1 MKRFLILVAAVAPCL
16 CAAQNPQQKYIEQFA
31 PLAVAEMQRTGVP
44 ASITLAQALVESG
57 AGRSELAVHANNHFG
72 IKCHEGW
79 DGATYRKDDDREK
92 ECFRAY
98 ASAEDSYRA
107 HSDFLRERERYQ
119 GLFELDPTDYKAWAK
134 GLRQAGYATD
144 RRYADKLIAS
154 IEDFQLYRYDEE
166 ALAQAAPAPA
176 APGVPQVATDEQ
188 RRIPVAAES
197 LTLPM
202 SRKVLQRNG
211 VPYVISI
218 EGDSY
223 SSLAASYH
231 LSAKQIL
238 RFNDLP
244 YEQELEPDSIV
255 YLGRKKRQ
263 AEYGWPRYEVETTG
277 LTLWDIS
284 QMFGVQLKKIR
295 LYNSYRGDGPALP
308 GETILLR
315 KL

>member
-1 MKRFLILVAAVAPCL
+1 MKRFLFLVAAVMPGL
-16 CAAQNPQQKYIEQFA
+16 CAAQNPQLDYIEKYA
-31 PLAVAEMQRTGVP
+31 PLAIAEMERTGVP

-57 AGRSELAVHANNHFG
+57 AGRSVLAVRANNHFG
-72 IKCHEGW
+72 LKCHGEWTG
-79 DGATYRKDDDREK
+79 DTFYKDDDRTQ

-98 ASAEDSYRA
+98 ASAEESYRA
-107 HSDFLRERERYQ
+107 HSDFLRGRERYQ
-119 GLFELDPTDYKAWAK
+119 GLFDLDPTDYKAWAR

-144 RRYADKLIAS
+144 RRYAEKLIDS
-154 IEDFQLYRYDEE
+154 IEDFQLYRFDEQ
-166 ALAQAAPAPA
+166 AFAQTAPAPA
-176 APGVPQVATDEQ
+176 TPDLPQVAAAGE
-188 RRIPVAAES
+188 RRIPVAVES
-197 LTLPM
+197 LTLPL
-202 SRKVLQRNG
+202 SRKVLERNG

-231 LSAKQIL
+231 MSPKQIL
-238 RFNDLP
+238 RYNDLP
-244 YEQELEPDSIV
+244 YEQELEPDTIV
-255 YLGRKKRQ
+255 YLARKKPQ
-263 AEYGWPRYEVETTG
+263 AELGWPRYEVETGG

-295 LYNSYRGDGPALP
+295 LYNSYRGEGPARP